1 MNVTDQPEG
10 PTPNGADHPET
21 TAPPEGEPSPAQPTA
36 STTPPWYERKG
47 LLVPSVV
54 VVAPLGAVLMWL
66 SQRWPLWAKGLA
78 TAWAALVILGLV
90 AGGLYAR
97 GHGFGLR
104 GAPAWTAVTSARNK
118 GTPGAQ
124 AAATPKPKKA
134 KAAKPATP
142 APTLETAAPTPA

>member
-1 MNVTDQPEG
+1 MRDPGACARRYGSRALARMAPRARRGQRRPG
-10 PTPNGADHPET
+10 P
-21 TAPPEGEPSPAQPTA
+21 
-36 STTPPWYERKG
+36 
-47 LLVPSVV
+47 
-54 VVAPLGAVLMWL
+54 
-66 SQRWPLWAKGLA
+66 
-78 TAWAALVILGLV
+78 ALVILGLV

-142 APTLETAAPTPA
+142 APSLETAAPTPA